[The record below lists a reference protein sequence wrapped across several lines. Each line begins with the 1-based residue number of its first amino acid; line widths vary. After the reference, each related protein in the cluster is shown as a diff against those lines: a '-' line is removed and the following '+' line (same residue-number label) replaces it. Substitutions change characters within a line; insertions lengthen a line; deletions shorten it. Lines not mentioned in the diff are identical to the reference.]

1 MIALSFILIIAIPLI
16 LIKIF
21 MYCEE
26 DISIK
31 EKITPKR
38 KDIIALVILST
49 LSWLIQIKSLT
60 SISSWFTTLLVAY
73 LIFMS
78 YTDQKTKLL
87 YSMASII
94 MIALGIVNIVATHS
108 FNSIAA
114 LSLIIPTIMLV
125 MSIFRF
131 IGLGDVL
138 IYYVLALY
146 YISISQDAAVLLMI
160 NVLITNILF
169 VIVSVVSKNKEKH
182 KPLTIFI
189 AISTFL
195 LNILF

>member
-1 MIALSFILIIAIPLI
+1 MIAISLILIIAIPLI

-38 KDIIALVILST
+38 KDIITLIIVSI
-49 LSWLIQIKSLT
+49 LSWLIQINNLT
-60 SISSWFTTLLVAY
+60 SWFTILLIAY

-87 YSMASII
+87 YSMASTV
-94 MIALGIVNIVATHS
+94 MIALGIVNIITTHS

-125 MSIFRF
+125 MSVFRF

-146 YISISQDAAVLLMI
+146 YISISQEAAVLMMI

>member
-1 MIALSFILIIAIPLI
+1 MFLKFI
-16 LIKIF
+16 IKNYTAF
-21 MYCEE
+21 M
-26 DISIK
+26 
-31 EKITPKR
+31 T
-38 KDIIALVILST
+38 
-49 LSWLIQIKSLT
+49 
-60 SISSWFTTLLVAY
+60 
-73 LIFMS
+73 
-78 YTDQKTKLL
+78 
-87 YSMASII
+87 
-94 MIALGIVNIVATHS
+94 
-108 FNSIAA
+108 
-114 LSLIIPTIMLV
+114 
-125 MSIFRF
+125 IFRF

-169 VIVSVVSKNKEKH
+169 VIVSIVSKNKEKH